1 MPLFAQ
7 WFPKPRD
14 LKGGDDAYAGFVYLQ
29 LDGEK
34 PRFTFGR
41 NGISREV
48 EDIASSSGDVFER
61 KKKELRPQSKESGSP
76 AGFKAP
82 VSLRF

>member
-34 PRFTFGR
+34 PRFTVGR

-61 KKKELRPQSKESGSP
+61 KKKELRPSVASRSWS
-76 AGFKAP
+76 FKCWT
-82 VSLRF
+82 